1 MNINDLHRLE
11 KKATDFRNNGQVDKA
26 VEVYDQLAAQY
37 TLRGDTTHAAGM
49 VHMIG
54 VTYKVGNRTEQSLT
68 KLDEAKNMYEKSGD
82 PVGAGRALIDIAI
95 THAYSGDYDAAEL
108 ILMQSIA
115 QLKTTDAEEELALS
129 QVKLGENYLKKDDLV
144 SANEW
149 VAQGW
154 SILSGSENIDYKVTA
169 IMHRAELAY
178 AELDHARAEK
188 LCRQAIEMIRAHHG
202 EKLHK
207 RRMAQL
213 YGLLSL
219 SKIARQEKS
228 SEETDMTHYYLSQLD
243 EGSRNYLLTRTQLNE
258 LPNKEELE
266 QL

>member
-1 MNINDLHRLE
+1 MNINDLNRLE
-11 KKATDFRNNGQVDKA
+11 KKATDFRNNGQIDKA

-54 VTYKVGNRTEQSLT
+54 VTYKVGNRTQESLS
-68 KLDEAKNMYEKSGD
+68 KLDEAKKMYEQAGD
-82 PVGAGRALIDIAI
+82 AVGAGCSLRDIAI

-108 ILMQSIA
+108 ILMQSIN
-115 QLKTTDAEEELALS
+115 QLKTTSNQDELALS
-129 QVKLGENYLKKDDLV
+129 HIKLGENYLKKGDLV

-149 VAQGW
+149 IAVGW
-154 SILSGSENIDYKVTA
+154 NVLESSDHVDYKITA
-169 IMHRAELAY
+169 TMHRAELAY
-178 AELDHARAEK
+178 AELDHEKAEK
-188 LCRQAIEMIRAHHG
+188 LCRQAIDMIRAHHG

-207 RRMAQL
+207 RRVAQL

-228 SEETDMTHYYLSQLD
+228 SEELDMTRYYLSQLD
-243 EGSRNYLLTRTQLNE
+243 DDSRQYLLQKTVLKD
-258 LPNKEELE
+258 LPDHEELNG
-266 QL
+266 